1 MTDRKVKWAKGLSQ
15 LSHSVNT
22 NSGQELLWTVD
33 ISCKMRR
40 SKIETRSHR
49 RRIKL
54 VDIFIVL
61 FLSVY
66 TYTNNAD

>member
-1 MTDRKVKWAKGLSQ
+1 MTDRKVKLAKGLSQ
-15 LSHSVNT
+15 LTHSVNT

-40 SKIETRSHR
+40 SKIEILSHR

-54 VDIFIVL
+54 VDILLIL
-61 FLSVY
+61 FSSVY
-66 TYTNNAD
+66 TYTNNPD